1 MYLRR
6 KITFINYFIYSSFIY
21 SFLLFMPKVINKLRL
36 RMKSI
41 SSLNA
46 LGKKNI
52 EKIKSQVND
61 FTNSEY
67 SVVIDLLRSNNTV
80 PYIEY
85 SMPKPGTIL
94 SDNTWFVR
102 SPCNKK
108 VFKKITTE
116 NGQVITVNGISQYK
130 LTPSKYRE
138 LKDIYAKT
146 GAISHFKMEY

>member
-1 MYLRR
+1 
-6 KITFINYFIYSSFIY
+6 
-21 SFLLFMPKVINKLRL
+21 INKLRL

>member
-1 MYLRR
+1 
-6 KITFINYFIYSSFIY
+6 
-21 SFLLFMPKVINKLRL
+21 
-36 RMKSI
+36 
-41 SSLNA
+41 
-46 LGKKNI
+46 
-52 EKIKSQVND
+52 
-61 FTNSEY
+61 
-67 SVVIDLLRSNNTV
+67 SNNTV